1 MRLSLAPNPWFWP
14 RERTFAF
21 YRDVGAWPVDVVYVG
36 ETVCSKRRELGLR
49 DWIAV
54 AERLLADGKEVV
66 LSALALVEAESEIGA
81 MHRMV
86 GDGRFL
92 VEANDLSA
100 VQLCRQAGRPFVAGP
115 SLNVYNARTLAML
128 QEDGMVR
135 WVPGIEQGEA
145 LVRDL
150 LGALEDEGGRAPE
163 LEVLGWGRPA
173 LAWSARCFTSRALDV
188 AKDACGFRC
197 IEHPDGLPLA
207 TREGEAFLR
216 INGVQVMGE
225 ETLDLGPEL
234 DGLRA
239 LGTGLVRLVPQ
250 VDGLEAAVRRF
261 RAAIDAGGVAARVGA
276 PSGYWAGTTGAARLS
291 SA

>member
-21 YRDVGAWPVDVVYVG
+21 YREVGAWPVDVVYVG

-173 LAWSARCFTSRALDV
+173 LAWSARCFTARALDV

-207 TREGEAFLR
+207 TREGEPFLR
-216 INGVQVMGE
+216 INGIQVQGE
-225 ETLDLGPEL
+225 ETTDLGPEL
-234 DGLRA
+234 PALRA
-239 LGTGLVRLVPQ
+239 LGVDILRLYPQ
-250 VDGLEAAVRRF
+250 AEGMREVVEHFDLARRSPLPPPRRGAVN
-261 RAAIDAGGVAARVGA
+261 
-276 PSGYWAGTTGAARLS
+276 GYWCGQPGKPGLPAG
-291 SA
+291 